1 MPIML
6 RELENSR
13 QLAECR
19 EYVIG
24 FCDSSS
30 ALKTAFPGKPS
41 YKLGVLYRE
50 ICDKNF
56 NDNNA
61 LDDVQALAEIFGN
74 AEIEETVISANTL
87 TIGWAMEYTRKNNKL
102 RLEVAKLEET
112 FNNKTNKV
120 VSHSMARKICESGLN
135 YNLLKLAFERNREN
149 GIKLLLSEKRQIKY
163 KKKVL

>member
-1 MPIML
+1 MPITL

-13 QLAECR
+13 QHMECR
-19 EYVIG
+19 EYVVG
-24 FCDSSS
+24 FCDSLSV
-30 ALKTAFPGKPS
+30 LRTAFPGKPS

-56 NDNNA
+56 NDHNA

-87 TIGWAMEYTRKNNKL
+87 TIDSGMEYTRKNNKL

-112 FNNKTNKV
+112 FNNKTNKAI
-120 VSHSMARKICESGLN
+120 SHSK
-135 YNLLKLAFERNREN
+135 
-149 GIKLLLSEKRQIKY
+149 
-163 KKKVL
+163 